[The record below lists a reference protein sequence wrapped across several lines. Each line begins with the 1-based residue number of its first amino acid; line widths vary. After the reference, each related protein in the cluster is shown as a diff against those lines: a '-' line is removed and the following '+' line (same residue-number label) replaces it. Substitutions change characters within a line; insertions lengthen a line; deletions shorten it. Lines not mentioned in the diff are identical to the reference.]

1 MAEPGRPFLTMLTV
15 ALLLH
20 GVLLVW
26 WKIPQTETVPIPERP
41 VIQMIKL
48 AEPPVS
54 ELPPEVQPPA
64 QPLLPPTQP
73 QPQLV
78 PSESRPEPKPLPAP
92 EPAPVVPQLLSPD
105 PPPPQVPV
113 ARPLPV
119 AEASVALPTPAPDA
133 LAGYEAQLAAW
144 LAKHKNYPLAAQR
157 RHQEGEVLLRVR
169 INRAG
174 QVLSFRLQDRSN
186 YTILDEAALAMVK
199 RAEPFPPFPAD
210 FPGVDFEFLLP
221 VSFRLR

>member
-1 MAEPGRPFLTMLTV
+1 MAEPSRPFFTMLAV

-20 GVLLVW
+20 GALFVW
-26 WKIPQTETVPIPERP
+26 WKFPQTEAVPIPERP

-48 AEPPVS
+48 AEPPVA
-54 ELPPEVQPPA
+54 ERPPAVQPPA
-64 QPLLPPTQP
+64 QPVPPPQP
-73 QPQLV
+73 QPV

-92 EPAPVVPQLLSPD
+92 EPTPVVPQLLSPD

-157 RHQEGEVLLRVR
+157 RRQEGEVLLRVR

-174 QVLSFRLQDRSN
+174 QVLSFRLQDRSS
-186 YTILDEAALAMVK
+186 YPILDEAALAMVK
-199 RAEPFPPFPAD
+199 RAVPFPTFPDD

-221 VSFRLR
+221 VSFHLR

>member
-1 MAEPGRPFLTMLTV
+1 MLIV

-20 GVLLVW
+20 GALFIW
-26 WKIPQTETVPIPERP
+26 WKFPQTEAVPIPERP
-41 VIQMIKL
+41 VIQMVKL
-48 AEPPVS
+48 AEPPVA
-54 ELPPEVQPPA
+54 EPPPAVQPPA
-64 QPLLPPTQP
+64 QPLSPPPQP
-73 QPQLV
+73 QPV
-78 PSESRPEPKPLPAP
+78 PSESPPEPTPLPIT

-105 PPPPQVPV
+105 PPPPQEPV
-113 ARPLPV
+113 ARPLPEPEARV
-119 AEASVALPTPAPDA
+119 AQPTSAPKV

-157 RHQEGEVLLRVR
+157 RRQEGEVLLRVR

-174 QVLSFRLQDRSN
+174 QVLSFRLQDRSI
-186 YTILDEAALAMVK
+186 YQILDDAALAMVK
-199 RAEPFPPFPAD
+199 RAEPFPPFPDD